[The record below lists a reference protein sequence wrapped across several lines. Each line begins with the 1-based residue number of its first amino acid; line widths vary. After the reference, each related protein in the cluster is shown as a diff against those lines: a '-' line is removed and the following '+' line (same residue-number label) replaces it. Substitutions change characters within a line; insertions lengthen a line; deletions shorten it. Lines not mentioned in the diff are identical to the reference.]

1 MQETDESENPAV
13 SVPEKRVRFRKAGGE
28 KMVKTLT
35 VRCPHCNQVADIF
48 LSTNASV
55 IILNCPT
62 CFSPIMYFEDRIFLL
77 SKNQVDAIKD
87 NTTNASILKML
98 DRIAH
103 SERKANRTAGKMT
116 EVQTAKACRT
126 PHLSVVPSKDK
137 REKYICDDDI
147 TNLKIELALC
157 TDSKDFIESL

>member
-1 MQETDESENPAV
+1 
-13 SVPEKRVRFRKAGGE
+13 
-28 KMVKTLT
+28 
-35 VRCPHCNQVADIF
+35 
-48 LSTNASV
+48 
-55 IILNCPT
+55 
-62 CFSPIMYFEDRIFLL
+62 
-77 SKNQVDAIKD
+77 
-87 NTTNASILKML
+87 ML

-103 SERKANRTAGKMT
+103 SGVKQTERSKMT